1 MTKDDVLETSE
12 KKMTKRNVPA
22 VTRAVA
28 ILRELARASD
38 PIGVNPLARELG
50 LVPST
55 CLHILRVLQDEGLV
69 NFDANTKRYSIGLGI
84 LPLARSAIQRN
95 AFANLVQPKLAEL
108 SAKFDVTCIAT
119 QHTEPA
125 QMVVV
130 CLSQSSLPFRL
141 QVDLGSRFP
150 VLISASGRCFAAFN
164 TIDETDLKADFE
176 SLDWDHPPT
185 FENWLTQVD
194 ETRKN
199 GYAVDIGTY
208 ISGVTVVAVPMFNSS
223 GLMNRSI
230 VAIGISERLQAEK
243 PSVLA
248 KALIAV
254 RDEVTSM
261 EVGS

>member
-1 MTKDDVLETSE
+1 
-12 KKMTKRNVPA
+12 
-22 VTRAVA
+22 
-28 ILRELARASD
+28 
-38 PIGVNPLARELG
+38 
-50 LVPST
+50 
-55 CLHILRVLQDEGLV
+55 
-69 NFDANTKRYSIGLGI
+69 
-84 LPLARSAIQRN
+84 
-95 AFANLVQPKLAEL
+95 
-108 SAKFDVTCIAT
+108 
-119 QHTEPA
+119 
-125 QMVVV
+125 MVVV